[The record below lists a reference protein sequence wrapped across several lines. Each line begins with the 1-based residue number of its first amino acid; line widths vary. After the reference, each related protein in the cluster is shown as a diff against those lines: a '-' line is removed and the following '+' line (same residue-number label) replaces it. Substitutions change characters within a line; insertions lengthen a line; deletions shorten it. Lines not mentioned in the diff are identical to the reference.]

1 MVHLSRVGLEVQLTC
16 RILPAFC
23 QDILVH
29 SFVKQRKPHVSC
41 SGSEKNNWRSG
52 KPNTKV
58 DETEYMSVSE
68 NSGFSP
74 QIIQFNRGFPLF
86 SPSILGY
93 KVPIFGNTYIKLEG

>member
-1 MVHLSRVGLEVQLTC
+1 MFLALDQKRTIGGVENR
-16 RILPAFC
+16 
-23 QDILVH
+23 
-29 SFVKQRKPHVSC
+29 
-41 SGSEKNNWRSG
+41 
-52 KPNTKV
+52 NTKV